1 MFILPY
7 GIMHLTLD
15 YLPYHPEFIYFVCL
29 PAVKY
34 KQFEFR
40 DCSFLFSF
48 EFMSAE

>member
-1 MFILPY
+1 MFILSY

-29 PAVKY
+29 PAVIWIQKLFY
-34 KQFEFR
+34 
-40 DCSFLFSF
+40 FLFSF